1 MIDLKIEGIKYNL
14 PGLKQIQLGKFVEYL
29 DFITEHEP
37 QEGEEDP
44 LSWLNF
50 YTNHIAFWTKADIK
64 LIRKCKVEDIAGVY
78 AVHNKY
84 LAPVEDSTYNC
95 FKCVDEIYYLPKKF
109 MSDSTIE
116 DFAEASEYEKQLA
129 EVLNGQYEALP
140 KVAAVLCRK
149 EGESFD
155 DYNIEERAKLF
166 EEHLTAYDLFQIG
179 FFLQRQSEKLQTN
192 SEIYMKSQMLAA
204 LKQESRT

>member
-1 MIDLKIEGIKYNL
+1 MIDIKIDGVKCQL
-14 PGLKQIQLGKFVEYL
+14 PGLKEMQLSKFVDYL
-29 DFITEHEP
+29 DFIQEHEP
-37 QEGEEDP
+37 KEGEEDP
-44 LSWLNF
+44 LVWLNF
-50 YTNHIAFWTKADIK
+50 YTNHISFWTGADIK
-64 LIRKCKVEDIAGVY
+64 LVRKCKVEDIAGVY

-95 FKCVDEIYYLPKKF
+95 FNCMGEIYYLPKKF

-116 DFAEASEYEKQLA
+116 DFAEASEYEKQLS
-129 EVLNGQYEALP
+129 EVINGQYQALP

-149 EGESFD
+149 EKEGFD
-155 DYNIEERAKLF
+155 DYDVEKRAKLF
-166 EEHLTAYDLFQIG
+166 EEHLSADDLFQIG

-204 LKQESRT
+204 LKQV